1 MLDNRI
7 ITSVFT
13 LVDVNGRFLLQHRTD
28 DAPRAPGYWSFF
40 GGRIERGEKP
50 ELALLRE
57 AREELGIKLR
67 NYHFFN
73 KYETDG
79 RDSQDHEKFV
89 FVAPLTYSPEYLI
102 KNQKEGQ
109 GLGFFYI
116 NDAKRLKIKEGDI
129 MVLEDIRKSRIIKKL
144 YFDFIYSSTD

>member
-1 MLDNRI
+1 MKNNRI
-7 ITSVFT
+7 ITAVFT
-13 LVDVNGRFLLQHRTD
+13 LIDIQGRFLLQHRTD

-40 GGRIERGEKP
+40 GGRLEKGEKP
-50 ELALLRE
+50 EQALLRE
-57 AREELGIKLR
+57 AKEELGIKLR

-89 FVAPLTYSPEYLI
+89 FVGPLTYSLEYLM

-109 GLGFFYI
+109 GFGFFYI
-116 NDAKRLKIKEGDI
+116 NGAKNLKIKEGDI
-129 MVLEDIRKSRIIKKL
+129 MVLEDIRKSGIIKKL
-144 YFDFIYSSTD
+144 YFDFIYSSAG